1 MNVAI
6 EMDTEGYIDDIND
19 GPDKEGKLKNIH
31 DSALKRCNKIKTI
44 PTNAMQNSI
53 QDYFVNKNSQIEF
66 D

>member
-6 EMDTEGYIDDIND
+6 EMDTEGYIDDVND

-44 PTNAMQNSI
+44 PTNAMQSSI
-53 QDYFVNKNSQIEF
+53 
-66 D
+66 